1 METMPERTIRS
12 IIGRQNIVTLPLD
25 TSVRAA
31 AKVMA
36 KHKIGAVPVTELGKL
51 LGIFTERDLMNRIIA
66 KEIDADTTQLRAVM
80 TPDPKTIDVDDKVL
94 HALELMLDGG
104 FRHLPVMQGG
114 RLLGILSIRDI
125 PPEYWDMRETA
136 KAAKAAS

>member
-1 METMPERTIRS
+1 MAAGTIRTI
-12 IIGRQNIVTLPLD
+12 ITNQNIVTLPPD

-36 KHKIGAVPVTELGKL
+36 KHKIGAVPVTEKGRL

-66 KEIDADTTQLRAVM
+66 EEIDADTTQLRQVM
-80 TPDPKTIDVDDKVL
+80 TPDPKTIELDDEVL

-104 FRHLPVMQGG
+104 FRHLPVVQGG
-114 RLLGILSIRDI
+114 RMLGILSIRDI
-125 PPEYWDMRETA
+125 PPEYWDMRL
-136 KAAKAAS
+136 AAKAGAGAPE